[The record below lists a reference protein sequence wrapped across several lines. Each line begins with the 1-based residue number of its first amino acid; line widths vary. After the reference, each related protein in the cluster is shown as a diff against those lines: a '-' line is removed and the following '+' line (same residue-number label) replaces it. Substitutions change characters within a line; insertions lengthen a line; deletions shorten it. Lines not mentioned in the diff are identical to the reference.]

1 MSEVLHLRNK
11 KIHRALFSVR
21 IYIKVTNAQI
31 QYADRL
37 STGDQR
43 SGSKLIRD
51 ICAKFTHP
59 ETRIPPTVLIHPFHH
74 KLSTKMPRLALAFF

>member
-31 QYADRL
+31 QHADRL

-43 SGSKLIRD
+43 FRLKINPRHMRKIHSPRN
-51 ICAKFTHP
+51 AHP
-59 ETRIPPTVLIHPFHH
+59 ANRLIHPFHH
-74 KLSTKMPRLALAFF
+74 MLSTKMPRLALAFF